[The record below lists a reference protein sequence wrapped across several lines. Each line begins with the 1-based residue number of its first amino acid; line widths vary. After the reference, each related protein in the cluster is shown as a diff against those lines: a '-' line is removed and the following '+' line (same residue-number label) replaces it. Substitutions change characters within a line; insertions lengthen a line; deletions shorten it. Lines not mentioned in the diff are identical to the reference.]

1 MIKWIHIA
9 ILLLVFSCKEEIP
22 ETYLSPEKA
31 SAYFKKTEDLC
42 NRDGGRLWGKN
53 LYGPLMFVDRASRR
67 LYANQPDADGL
78 LKLKDGI
85 YNGLYPRENIIGNMA
100 VTFGET
106 LFGMAVL
113 PPEEDDYRITSR
125 AIHSLFHR
133 YQNLQGILS
142 SGFNLPNM
150 DEKNARIWIKL
161 EWKALR
167 KAITSEGED
176 QLLAIRDALIFRGS
190 NHETYPKF
198 VPLEDQFE
206 TYEGLATFT
215 YILFESD
222 SLEEFENRLLD
233 YLDRV
238 YRYQSY
244 SRSYGN
250 IHGALYATLLYFK
263 GFDFK
268 TIHTDTLDLGNMVRE
283 VYNIELPRFCR
294 DVAGSIAINY
304 NINEIMQEEASR
316 EKAIKE
322 RLDNQTSVFTK
333 RPVVYLELESPY
345 FDFEPEDVQSLDT
358 LGTLYNTIRV
368 SDNWGKLTVDKG
380 GCLVSNNYKYIRISA
395 RGYKAEK
402 NHISGEGWQLVL
414 NDGWESKEVDQNY
427 IVRKIIP

>member
-1 MIKWIHIA
+1 
-9 ILLLVFSCKEEIP
+9 
-22 ETYLSPEKA
+22 
-31 SAYFKKTEDLC
+31 
-42 NRDGGRLWGKN
+42 
-53 LYGPLMFVDRASRR
+53 
-67 LYANQPDADGL
+67 
-78 LKLKDGI
+78 
-85 YNGLYPRENIIGNMA
+85 
-100 VTFGET
+100 
-106 LFGMAVL
+106 
-113 PPEEDDYRITSR
+113 
-125 AIHSLFHR
+125 
-133 YQNLQGILS
+133 
-142 SGFNLPNM
+142 
-150 DEKNARIWIKL
+150 
-161 EWKALR
+161 
-167 KAITSEGED
+167 
-176 QLLAIRDALIFRGS
+176 
-190 NHETYPKF
+190 
-198 VPLEDQFE
+198 
-206 TYEGLATFT
+206 
-215 YILFESD
+215 
-222 SLEEFENRLLD
+222 
-233 YLDRV
+233 
-238 YRYQSY
+238 
-244 SRSYGN
+244 
-250 IHGALYATLLYFK
+250 
-263 GFDFK
+263 
-268 TIHTDTLDLGNMVRE
+268 MVRE